1 MTENEIFMVTLELL
15 EAMRLDNLEETKNI
29 VNYLN
34 NNLDKT
40 QYLDSFIPFYT
51 LYETNDQNE
60 SLIYAITNLRQLQKV
75 DQLKW
80 NISINNLI
88 SNNNKNDILNFI
100 LKSLENIDNLTDYQ
114 LKSLIR
120 LSVKIDRYDLLRQI
134 RNNL

>member
-88 SNNNKNDILNFI
+88 SNNNNNDILNFI